1 MVKKRWF
8 VISIIEL
15 VVIIAIAAIFLCH
28 NLLPSSYKE
37 ADLSENIIATS
48 VGNTYD
54 FGECGYIADAN
65 TAKRICS
72 PIIDDMVGK
81 DFIGLYDIEYDK
93 ENRLW
98 CVSKYTL
105 FEPGGA
111 VVIEQDTGRVINARL
126 YK

>member
-1 MVKKRWF
+1 MTARDIFGFYFKNPFFGTILFAARGVYMVKKRWF

-37 ADLSENIIATS
+37 VDLSENIIATS

-93 ENRLW
+93 ENETD
-98 CVSKYTL
+98 C
-105 FEPGGA
+105 
-111 VVIEQDTGRVINARL
+111 
-126 YK
+126 